1 MRHLFCD
8 RKLLSPLPGICFY
21 TPYLLG
27 TYVVIESSTAE
38 HLVLQNLPTRH
49 LFCSRKISRMRIT
62 TARHRDFGLIAL
74 GCQACRHR
82 KEVLTATSCGG
93 GIIYKYIANQFYLSH
108 SCIGNMYVMYIHLPG
123 RHYDVNLFH
132 PQAFVSE
139 QSLPSLSILFFGLL
153 LDDMQLLVRLH
164 SAVYI
169 GCLYRL
175 LLLRKVVFGLP
186 VRFSSASR
194 SF

>member
-1 MRHLFCD
+1 MQTQCFAYAQQPCKSNLKPRCPAVLIRMRHLFCD

-93 GIIYKYIANQFYLSH
+93 GIIYKYIAN
-108 SCIGNMYVMYIHLPG
+108 
-123 RHYDVNLFH
+123 
-132 PQAFVSE
+132 
-139 QSLPSLSILFFGLL
+139 
-153 LDDMQLLVRLH
+153 
-164 SAVYI
+164 
-169 GCLYRL
+169 
-175 LLLRKVVFGLP
+175 
-186 VRFSSASR
+186 
-194 SF
+194 

>member
-1 MRHLFCD
+1 MIGVTNIQCDWCLFKPYKHTL
-8 RKLLSPLPGICFY
+8 RTLSLCVCEPKAKAGTNISRLKKYICACVLILPGICFY

-93 GIIYKYIANQFYLSH
+93 GIIYKYIAN
-108 SCIGNMYVMYIHLPG
+108 
-123 RHYDVNLFH
+123 
-132 PQAFVSE
+132 
-139 QSLPSLSILFFGLL
+139 
-153 LDDMQLLVRLH
+153 
-164 SAVYI
+164 
-169 GCLYRL
+169 
-175 LLLRKVVFGLP
+175 
-186 VRFSSASR
+186 
-194 SF
+194 